1 MFKVILLLFV
11 VTSVSFAQHI
21 PIEFQIE
28 SKHRLSKTAASS
40 PTQLGNSITDLIT
53 VGDTILL
60 GSGKGLSISY
70 DRGESWVNFYNHPD
84 FGKEAISGLGYKN
97 GLIWAAT
104 AHSIEKDG
112 QTLPEGSGF
121 RFSVDGGQTWAKV
134 SQPIDHKDS
143 NKVYYGINT
152 LDALPITTAVN
163 NITYDVAVT
172 KDAVWIASFAGGLR
186 RTTDKGK
193 TWQRVVIPPDNLNSI
208 KPTDTLSF
216 DLSPVTGSLGYQNN
230 LNHRVFSVFA
240 ETDSIIW
247 VGTAGGINKSTDGG
261 ISWRKFSKQNQLNG
275 ISGNFVVAISGT
287 KVGSSIHVYAASW
300 KAEDL
305 SEEYAISFTSDGGE
319 TWTHS
324 NKTQR
329 FHNFGFYNNIAYA
342 AGTDGLFRTDNTGSS
357 WIKAPVI
364 VDSVTKQRIQTN
376 TFYSVASQGNT
387 IWIGSNSGLAK
398 TTETGSPWGGFWRVY
413 LAYVPV
419 ASKEETYSYPNP
431 FNPDFD
437 FVKIKYTT
445 SGADEKITI
454 RIYDF
459 GFNLVKT
466 IIQNAPR
473 LGSIDKLIQ
482 QAETWN
488 GKDEF
493 GSIVTNGVYFY
504 SVEIG
509 DAKPVFGKIMVL
521 R

>member
-1 MFKVILLLFV
+1 MLNKLFFVLLL
-11 VTSVSFAQHI
+11 TSVSFAQHI
-21 PIEFQIE
+21 PMDFQFETKIKLNK
-28 SKHRLSKTAASS
+28 SASGS
-40 PTQLGNSITDLIT
+40 TTQTGNSITDLIT
-53 VGDTILL
+53 IGDTILL
-60 GSGKGLSISY
+60 GSGKGLSISF
-70 DRGESWVNFYNHPD
+70 DKGESWLNFYNHPK

-121 RFSVDGGQTWAKV
+121 LFSLDAGNSWYKV
-134 SQPIDHKDS
+134 PQPIDHKDS
-143 NKVYYGINT
+143 NKVYYGLNK
-152 LDALPITTAVN
+152 LNALPITTAVN

-186 RTTDKGK
+186 KSTNKGG
-193 TWQRVVIPPDNLNSI
+193 TWERVVIPPDNLNSI

-216 DLSPVTGSLGYQNN
+216 DLSPVSGSLGYQNN
-230 LNHRVFSVFA
+230 LNHRVFSVYA

-261 ISWRKFSKQNQLNG
+261 ISWRKFTKQNQTNG
-275 ISGNFVVAISGT
+275 ISGNFVVAINGT
-287 KVGSSIHVYAASW
+287 KVGGATHIYAATW

-305 SEEYAISFTSDGGE
+305 TEEYAVSFTSDGGE
-319 TWTHS
+319 TWLQS
-324 NKTQR
+324 NRTQR
-329 FHNFGFYNNIAYA
+329 FHNFGFYNHISYA
-342 AGTDGLFRTDNTGSS
+342 AGSEGLYRTDNSGVN
-357 WIKAPVI
+357 WIKAPAI
-364 VDSVTKQRIQTN
+364 VDSITKQRIQTN
-376 TFYSVASQGNT
+376 TFYSAASQGNT

-419 ASKEETYSYPNP
+419 NSANETYSYPNP
-431 FNPDFD
+431 FNPDQEV
-437 FVKIKYTT
+437 VKIKYMTE
-445 SGADEKITI
+445 GADKNVTI

-459 GFNLVKT
+459 GFNLLKT

-473 LGSIDKLIQ
+473 SGTIDKLIQ
-482 QAETWN
+482 QTETWN

-493 GSIVTNGVYFY
+493 DSIVSNGVYFY

-509 DAKPVFGKIMVL
+509 ESKPAFGKIMVL

>member
-1 MFKVILLLFV
+1 
-11 VTSVSFAQHI
+11 
-21 PIEFQIE
+21 
-28 SKHRLSKTAASS
+28 
-40 PTQLGNSITDLIT
+40 
-53 VGDTILL
+53 
-60 GSGKGLSISY
+60 
-70 DRGESWVNFYNHPD
+70 
-84 FGKEAISGLGYKN
+84 
-97 GLIWAAT
+97 
-104 AHSIEKDG
+104 
-112 QTLPEGSGF
+112 
-121 RFSVDGGQTWAKV
+121 
-134 SQPIDHKDS
+134 
-143 NKVYYGINT
+143 
-152 LDALPITTAVN
+152 
-163 NITYDVAVT
+163 
-172 KDAVWIASFAGGLR
+172 
-186 RTTDKGK
+186 
-193 TWQRVVIPPDNLNSI
+193 
-208 KPTDTLSF
+208 
-216 DLSPVTGSLGYQNN
+216 
-230 LNHRVFSVFA
+230 
-240 ETDSIIW
+240 
-247 VGTAGGINKSTDGG
+247 AGGINKSTDGG
-261 ISWRKFSKQNQLNG
+261 ISWRKFSKQNQSNG

-287 KVGSSIHVYAASW
+287 KVGSSIHIYAASW

-387 IWIGSNSGLAK
+387 IWVGSNSGLAK

-413 LAYVPV
+413 LAYIPV

-509 DAKPVFGKIMVL
+509 DAKPTFGKIMVL

>member
-1 MFKVILLLFV
+1 MVMKLLVLFLFA
-11 VTSVSFAQHI
+11 SVSLAQHI
-21 PIEFQIE
+21 PFEFKIEKDNI
-28 SKHRLSKTAASS
+28 LNKTVSTS

-53 VGDTILL
+53 AGDTIFL

-70 DRGESWVNFYNHPD
+70 DRGENWNNFYNHPD

-104 AHSIEKDG
+104 AHTIEKDG
-112 QTLPEGSGF
+112 QTFPEGSGF
-121 RFSVDGGQTWAKV
+121 RFSTNGGYTWTKI
-134 SQPIDHKDS
+134 SQPIDHRDS
-143 NKVYYGINT
+143 NKVYYGINK
-152 LDALPITTAVN
+152 LNALPITTAVN

-172 KDAVWIASFAGGLR
+172 KDAVWTASFAGGLR
-186 RTTDKGK
+186 KTTDRGK
-193 TWQRVVIPPDNLNSI
+193 TWERVVIPPDNLNSI

-216 DLSPVTGSLGYQNN
+216 DLSPVSGSLGYQNN
-230 LNHRVFSVFA
+230 LNHRVFSVFV

-261 ISWRKFSKQNQLNG
+261 VSWKKFSKQNQTNG
-275 ISGNFVVAISGT
+275 ISGNFVVAIGGT
-287 KVGSSIHVYAASW
+287 KVGTSTHIYASTW

-305 SEEYAISFTSDGGE
+305 SEEYAISFTSDGGN
-319 TWTHS
+319 TWTQS

-329 FHNFGFYNNIAYA
+329 FHNFGFYNKIAYA
-342 AGTDGLFRTDNTGSS
+342 AGSEGLFRTDNAGAY

-364 VDSVTKQRIQTN
+364 VDSVTKQRVQTN
-376 TFYSVASQGNT
+376 TFYSVTSQGTT
-387 IWIGSNSGLAK
+387 IWVGSNSGLAK
-398 TTETGSPWGGFWRVY
+398 TTETGSAWGGFWRVY

-431 FNPDFD
+431 FNPDLGV
-437 FVKIKYTT
+437 VKIKYTT
-445 SGADEKITI
+445 AGNDEKVTI

-473 LGSIDKLIQ
+473 SGSIDKVIQ
-482 QAETWN
+482 QTEMWN

-493 GSIVTNGVYFY
+493 GSTVTNGVYFY

-509 DAKPVFGKIMVL
+509 DSKPAFGKIMVL